1 MTTRERINRHG
12 QRTFLMALIGFVIF
26 AGGMMASKSHPQFK
40 IIGISGF
47 VLFGAAI
54 ICVRF
59 GGRCVHCHRPVGRL
73 WYGSWGTAFGIAS
86 DLQFAPTAAGRLMMM
101 IMSDLTNRSSQPLAV
116 AMSTFDL

>member
-1 MTTRERINRHG
+1 MTTRERINRYG
-12 QRTFLMALIGFVIF
+12 QRSFLMALIGFVMF
-26 AGGMMASKSHPQFK
+26 AGGMMASKSHPEFK
-40 IIGISGF
+40 VVGISGF

-86 DLQFAPTAAGRLMMM
+86 DLQFCPYCGGSLDDDDNVGSNQSLEPTAGRRDEH
-101 IMSDLTNRSSQPLAV
+101 I
-116 AMSTFDL
+116 